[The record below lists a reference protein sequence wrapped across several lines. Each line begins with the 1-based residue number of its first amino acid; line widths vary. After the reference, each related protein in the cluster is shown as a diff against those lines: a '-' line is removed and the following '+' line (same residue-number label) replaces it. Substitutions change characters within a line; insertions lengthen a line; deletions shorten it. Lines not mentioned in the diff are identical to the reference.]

1 MGPKVGPSAGT
12 ALIMSVMQPRQYR
25 IPLLIIS
32 LGVALIVLGVLR
44 YQGVLTS
51 SFYVPISVAISVA
64 IIIAGVAQLALLMRN
79 GNAN

>member
-1 MGPKVGPSAGT
+1 
-12 ALIMSVMQPRQYR
+12 MSVMQPRQYR